1 MVRKFL
7 LAAPCPFAVTAM
19 TERNPVTAVPE
30 QNGIAFVFYYVVNL
44 GSWAAAVVTPRMF
57 SEKSFAL
64 AFPAMVVH
72 RLPCLVPLPARV
84 LVSFTV
90 AMTFGKPL
98 ASGIAA
104 HLRGS
109 HRHRVHLLRA

>member
-64 AFPAMVVH
+64 AFPATVVH
-72 RLPCLVPLPARV
+72 CLPCLIPLPAGV
-84 LVSFTV
+84 LVPIAV
-90 AMTFGKPL
+90 AVTLGKPL
-98 ASGIAA
+98 ATGVTALGQWFNR
-104 HLRGS
+104 HCGS
-109 HRHRVHLLRA
+109 PLKK